1 MPIQWFPGHMHAAR
15 RKLEETL
22 ADVDVLIEVLDARI
36 PAASRNPLLETLRRS
51 RQRPCLKLLNKAD
64 LADPARTTEWI
75 AAFEREEGVRA
86 LAVCAKNPAD
96 VRRILP
102 ACERLA
108 PHRSEPT
115 KPLRLMIAGIPN
127 IGKSTLLNALIG
139 RKAAKV
145 GDEPAVTKSVQ
156 RYDLPGLR
164 SITDTPG
171 LMWPKI
177 EFEADGYLLAAC
189 HAIGRNAVAEEEV
202 AAFLAETLLAQG
214 YADRLTARYRFDPTG
229 MNGEEIVEAVGERR
243 GCRRKGGELDRE
255 KAANILLQDFR
266 EGKLGPLTLETPA
279 SRAAMIAAHE
289 EAARVSAEENAQP
302 TSR

>member
-127 IGKSTLLNALIG
+127 VGKSTLLNALIG

-171 LMWPKI
+171 LMWPKMNSRPTAI
-177 EFEADGYLLAAC
+177 CSLPATPSGATPWPKRKWRPSLPRPCSPKDTPIGSP
-189 HAIGRNAVAEEEV
+189 HA
-202 AAFLAETLLAQG
+202 
-214 YADRLTARYRFDPTG
+214 TASIPQ
-229 MNGEEIVEAVGERR
+229 A
-243 GCRRKGGELDRE
+243 
-255 KAANILLQDFR
+255 
-266 EGKLGPLTLETPA
+266 
-279 SRAAMIAAHE
+279 
-289 EAARVSAEENAQP
+289 
-302 TSR
+302 